1 MKIRSLVLV
10 FAAVAPLATFAD
22 HAQAAAPKNVFQ
34 ADFVSQLDATEKKI
48 VSLEEAVPQ
57 DKLTWRPAPGVR
69 SISEVYLHLAYG
81 NYSLLKI
88 ATGKEPPADAGFDP
102 NAPKWEAKTTDKAA
116 IKKILEKSFDN
127 IRTVVKG
134 LSDADLEKKVSF
146 FGTEMT
152 ARQALMVLLNHQHE
166 HLGQS
171 IAYARMNKVVPPWSK
186 G

>member
-1 MKIRSLVLV
+1 LKIRSLVIVL
-10 FAAVAPLATFAD
+10 AAVAPFATFAD
-22 HAQAAAPKNVFQ
+22 RAHAAAPKNAFQ
-34 ADFVSQLDATEKKI
+34 ADFISQLDATEKKI

-69 SISEVYLHLAYG
+69 SIAEVYLHLTFG
-81 NYSLLKI
+81 NYMLLKM
-88 ATGKEPPADAGFDP
+88 ATGKETPVDIGFDG
-102 NAPKWEAKTTDKAA
+102 NAPKWEAQTTDKAA
-116 IKKILEKSFDN
+116 IKKIMQKSFDHV
-127 IRTVVKG
+127 RTVVKG

-152 ARQALMVLLNHQHE
+152 ARQALMVLIEHEHE

-171 IAYARMNKVVPPWSK
+171 IAYARMNKIVPPWSK

>member
-1 MKIRSLVLV
+1 MKIRSLALVL
-10 FAAVAPLATFAD
+10 AAFAPLWAFAD
-22 HAQAAAPKNVFQ
+22 HAQAAPPKNAFQ
-34 ADFVSQLDATEKKI
+34 TDFVSQLDSTEKKI
-48 VSLEEAVPQ
+48 VSLEDAVPQ
-57 DKLTWRPAPGVR
+57 DKLTWRPEPGVR

-81 NYSLLKI
+81 NYGLLKI
-88 ATGKEPPADAGFDP
+88 ATGKEPPADAAFDA

-171 IAYARMNKVVPPWSK
+171 IAYARMNKIVPPWSK